1 MLHEILILTIKPQ
14 ILESSTLFVYMKYYS
29 KYKLTN
35 RYESCKLLLLFH
47 LKRYENLIIIPI
59 EAQFQALI
67 LSHHFTLTVLQ
78 NWPPCIDIYMHV
90 PFNREFLA
98 QIETLIFFLNNLIFV
113 VLSCS
118 RLWVFRE
125 FSIFEA
131 VTCMWCHRFIQRSTS
146 RTPIDCNHI
155 HIHSPP

>member
-29 KYKLTN
+29 KYKLTK

-47 LKRYENLIIIPI
+47 LKRYENLITIPI

-78 NWPPCIDIYMHV
+78 N
-90 PFNREFLA
+90 
-98 QIETLIFFLNNLIFV
+98 
-113 VLSCS
+113 
-118 RLWVFRE
+118 
-125 FSIFEA
+125 
-131 VTCMWCHRFIQRSTS
+131 
-146 RTPIDCNHI
+146 
-155 HIHSPP
+155 

>member
-29 KYKLTN
+29 KYKLTK

-78 NWPPCIDIYMHV
+78 NWPPCIDIYTCIYRSTG
-90 PFNREFLA
+90 NFLHK
-98 QIETLIFFLNNLIFV
+98 LRLWFFFNNLIFV

>member
-14 ILESSTLFVYMKYYS
+14 ILESSTLFVYMKCYS
-29 KYKLTN
+29 KYKLTK

-78 NWPPCIDIYMHV
+78 NWSPCIDIYMHL